1 MQSNTHLTHWL
12 INRGIIPTVLDQFNV
27 TEYNHPDIGMCI
39 RIPISPTHAKY
50 RRDPQDP
57 RKPKY
62 LYDIGG
68 KVTLYGYDQLRYE
81 CNNVVITEGE
91 LDTLVLWSH
100 NIQAVSSTGGA
111 MSWQESWNEG
121 IRQMCH
127 NTIYIA
133 LDNDDT
139 GARGTVKILKT
150 LPHAK
155 IILIPELPD
164 VKDISDYVSRGG
176 DFRALMDSALPNDPQ
191 VIEADASK
199 RKGQFLSTRFHQ
211 IYLDEHYQ
219 DLHKTTHQ
227 PSTYKGNDEVLK
239 AKSYPCTKLLDFK
252 KNKALCPFH
261 NENTPSFTYYPKTN
275 SCYCFGS
282 CGRAYDAI
290 NLYRNQHPNASFKE
304 AVAALNKL
312 L

>member
-12 INRGIIPTVLDQFNV
+12 INRGITPTVLDQFNV

-39 RIPISPTHAKY
+39 RIPISSTHAKY

-62 LYDIGG
+62 LYDTGG
-68 KVTLYGYDQLRYE
+68 KVTLYGYDQLKPE
-81 CNNVVITEGE
+81 HQTVVICEGE
-91 LDTLVLWSH
+91 GDCMVVWSH
-100 NIQAVSSTGGA
+100 NIPSVSSTGGA
-111 MSWQESWNEG
+111 MSWQEEWSD
-121 IRQMCH
+121 ILKSRQ
-127 NTIYIA
+127 IYIA

-139 GARGTVKILKT
+139 GARGTTKILKT

-191 VIEADASK
+191 VIEEDASK

-227 PSTYKGNDEVLK
+227 PSTYKGDDEVLR
-239 AKSYPCTKLLDFK
+239 AKSYPCTKLLEFK
-252 KNKALCPFH
+252 RNKALCPFH

-275 SCYCFGS
+275 SCYCFGCS
-282 CGRAYDAI
+282 TYADAI
-290 NLYRNQHPNASFKE
+290 TLYRNQHPNASFKE
-304 AVAALNKL
+304 AVTALNEL